1 MDNKSVKRNIV
12 TVRKALKISQ
22 EEMAAKLGV
31 SRLTYR
37 NIESGNTKL
46 INEKLD
52 KIASIVNMS
61 KEELLLGY
69 NPSDNNNSILSEP
82 DIPYNGND
90 QSFRLEYENEI
101 NRLKYALEA
110 EQKLNESL
118 QVVIKSKEEI
128 IRLQEEIIKENK

>member
-1 MDNKSVKRNIV
+1 
-12 TVRKALKISQ
+12 
-22 EEMAAKLGV
+22 MAAKLGV

-61 KEELLLGY
+61 KEELVLGY